1 MAFYLFICSVM
12 YILLIVNM
20 SSAVKVLAVDRL
32 QR

>member
-1 MAFYLFICSVM
+1 MAFYLFICSMM

-20 SSAVKVLAVDRL
+20 SSGVKVLAVDRL